1 MNNLISHLKHH
12 DESKRHG
19 GVSNRNSS
27 TNELKKHQEEKK
39 SNNSEYKSLF
49 INHEFYRSLE
59 NSNYKTICNNYDA
72 YKNDFNKIFNEF
84 FNLNIEDFEIQK
96 IKGKDF
102 NKKLF
107 TLLYYSYTNF
117 DNSEQFY
124 THCKF
129 NQILIHKIF
138 NRDNNSKTWNEN
150 KYNNNHYFSE
160 IHFHFLSRIMFIIN
174 EVLEKKKWIDEEPY
188 LEFLEFL
195 LFILE
200 QEAISG
206 IYSNDSGVSLKSI
219 IVNIGNDNDSSID
232 YNNIYISNSHIVE
245 HITRLRSM
253 NEELRNKIGE
263 RLRNALI
270 PKRKTKTGT
279 RETRGIV
286 KTSQQMKQISKKK
299 ESGKKES
306 EKKESREMD
315 TNLELVIGGKKNKKL
330 KKTKKNYKKG
340 KRKTKQKQN
349 KSKTKTKK

>member
-1 MNNLISHLKHH
+1 MNNLISQSKHH
-12 DESKRHG
+12 DKPKRHG
-19 GVSNRNSS
+19 VLNRNSS
-27 TNELKKHQEEKK
+27 TNELKKYQEKKK

-96 IKGKDF
+96 IKGQDF

-117 DNSEQFY
+117 DNPEQFY

-129 NQILIHKIF
+129 NQILIDKIF

-150 KYNNNHYFSE
+150 KDNNNHFFSE
-160 IHFHFLSRIMFIIN
+160 IHYHFLSRIMFIIN

-188 LEFLEFL
+188 LKFLELL

-200 QEAISG
+200 QEG
-206 IYSNDSGVSLKSI
+206 ITGTFLIDSSVRLQSI
-219 IVNIGNDNDSSID
+219 IINTGNDNDSSID

-245 HITRLRSM
+245 HVTRLRSM

-263 RLRNALI
+263 RSRNALI

-279 RETRGIV
+279 RETRETRGIGR
-286 KTSQQMKQISKKK
+286 TLQMKKISKRK
-299 ESGKKES
+299 ESGKI
-306 EKKESREMD
+306 D
-315 TNLELVIGGKKNKKL
+315 TNFDLIMGGKKNKKL

-340 KRKTKQKQN
+340 KTKAKTKQRQKKVN
-349 KSKTKTKK
+349 KKYI